1 MKGKRFKSLLAPLCK
16 EGNRDAA
23 GGFDSSLTLHP
34 SPPTRRPTRRGFG
47 GILLAGFIASALAG
61 CGFQLRGQSSLPFE
75 TLYVTSPPGLPLTP
89 DIKRAINAS
98 SQTRLTDNP
107 KEAQAT
113 LQIISAV
120 NEKHILSLS
129 GGGRVREFQLRY
141 RVSFRLYDA
150 KSQDLIPT
158 SEIFLK
164 RDFSFNDTQVLAKE
178 SEEALLYQD
187 MQRDAVQ
194 QIMRRLAAV
203 RL

>member
-1 MKGKRFKSLLAPLCK
+1 MRNFLFAATCLLLA
-16 EGNRDAA
+16 
-23 GGFDSSLTLHP
+23 S
-34 SPPTRRPTRRGFG
+34 
-47 GILLAGFIASALAG
+47 
-61 CGFQLRGQSSLPFE
+61 CGFQLRGQATLPFE
-75 TLYVTSPPGLPLTP
+75 SLYVTGPAGLPLTP
-89 DIKRAINAS
+89 DIKRAIKAS
-98 SQTRLTDNP
+98 SQTRLSDNP

-158 SEIFLK
+158 NELFLK

-203 RL
+203 KL